1 MRGKYIGR
9 DGSMGF
15 CTGQTYE
22 ISTELT
28 KIYRD
33 KKKVDVIMLRSG
45 KLFCP
50 YDSVESILENWKI
63 GETMMENFMNEPIE
77 QNWTENDIIEE
88 YEKYKDK
95 KKVAKIYGVTTQQVT
110 EILKRNV

>member
-15 CTGQTYE
+15 RTGQTYE

-50 YDSVESILENWKI
+50 YDSVESILEN
-63 GETMMENFMNEPIE
+63 FMNEPVELMRLAIPLALA
-77 QNWTENDIIEE
+77 D
-88 YEKYKDK
+88 
-95 KKVAKIYGVTTQQVT
+95 G
-110 EILKRNV
+110 

>member
-15 CTGQTYE
+15 RTGQTYE

-45 KLFCP
+45 KLLTLV
-50 YDSVESILENWKI
+50 YRMILENWKI

-95 KKVAKIYGVTTQQVT
+95 KKVAKIYGITTQQVT

>member
-15 CTGQTYE
+15 RTGQTYE

-33 KKKVDVIMLRSG
+33 KKKVDVIMVRSG
-45 KLFCP
+45 K
-50 YDSVESILENWKI
+50 Y
-63 GETMMENFMNEPIE
+63 
-77 QNWTENDIIEE
+77 NWTENDVIEE
-88 YEKYKDK
+88 FEKYKDK
-95 KKVAKIYGVTTQQVT
+95 KMIAKIYDITVKEVT
-110 EILKRNV
+110 EILKRIKD

>member
-15 CTGQTYE
+15 RTGQTYE

-33 KKKVDVIMLRSG
+33 KKKVDVIMVRSG
-45 KLFCP
+45 NFF
-50 YDSVESILENWKI
+50 VHMILWKASWKI
-63 GETMMENFMNEPIE
+63 GF
-77 QNWTENDIIEE
+77 WRKCDGKF
-88 YEKYKDK
+88 YER
-95 KKVAKIYGVTTQQVT
+95 ASGV
-110 EILKRNV
+110 

>member
-1 MRGKYIGR
+1 
-9 DGSMGF
+9 MGF

-33 KKKVDVIMLRSG
+33 KKKVDVIMVRSG

-50 YDSVESILENWKI
+50 YDSVESILENWI
-63 GETMMENFMNEPIE
+63 L
-77 QNWTENDIIEE
+77 
-88 YEKYKDK
+88 EKM
-95 KKVAKIYGVTTQQVT
+95 
-110 EILKRNV
+110 